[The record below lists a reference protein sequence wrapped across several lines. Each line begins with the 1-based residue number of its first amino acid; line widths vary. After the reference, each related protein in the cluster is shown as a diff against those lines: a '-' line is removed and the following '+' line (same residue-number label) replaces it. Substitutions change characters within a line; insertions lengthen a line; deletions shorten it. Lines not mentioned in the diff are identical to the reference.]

1 MPHDWTAD
9 PRPLAECLREFGQM
23 LNGGNIRGSRKVGQ
37 TALAIRSARTYQK
50 LMEGH
55 QTPWE
60 PTIRLAM
67 NEAQRQTQRCT

>member
-1 MPHDWTAD
+1 MHDWTTD
-9 PRPLAECLREFGQM
+9 PRPLAECLKEFGQHM
-23 LNGGNIRGSRKVGQ
+23 NCGKVRGSRPAGQ
-37 TALAIRSARTYQK
+37 KALAVRSASTYQK

-67 NEAQRQTQRCT
+67 NEAQRRARA

>member
-1 MPHDWTAD
+1 MHDWTTD
-9 PRPLAECLREFGQM
+9 PRPLFDCLKEFGRL
-23 LNGGNIRGSRKVGQ
+23 LNGGKIRGSRKVGQ
-37 TALAIRSARTYQK
+37 AALEIRSARTYQK

-67 NEAQRQTQRCT
+67 NEAERRAKD

>member
-1 MPHDWTAD
+1 MHDWTTD
-9 PRPLAECLREFGQM
+9 PRPLAECLKEFGRQ
-23 LNGGNIRGSRKVGQ
+23 LCDGKVRGSREAGQ
-37 TALAIRSARTYQK
+37 VALAIRSARTYQK

-67 NEAQRQTQRCT
+67 NEAQRCARA

>member
-1 MPHDWTAD
+1 MHDWTTD
-9 PRPLAECLREFGQM
+9 PRPLADCLKEFGQRM
-23 LNGGNIRGSRKVGQ
+23 NDGKVRGSRDAGQ
-37 TALAIRSARTYQK
+37 KALAIRSARTYQK

-67 NEAQRQTQRCT
+67 NEAQKTMRRDT